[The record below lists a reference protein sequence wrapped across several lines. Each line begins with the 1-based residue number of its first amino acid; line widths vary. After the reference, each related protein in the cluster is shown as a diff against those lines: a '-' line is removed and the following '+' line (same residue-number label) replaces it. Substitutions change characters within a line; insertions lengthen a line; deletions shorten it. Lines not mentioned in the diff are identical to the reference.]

1 MKLVATTSKSYPR
14 FRLKLSRFLL
24 GVYLFSLSGGFFLQV
39 FHYIDHNFQ
48 VPSFVLEHKR
58 GKQQIDWS
66 QITMGKSEQQDSMVH
81 QFIELGA
88 EIGLWNS
95 GDKEKSNP
103 ISTSPTIKLDQHY
116 TSQSLA
122 LPIFESPEGTRPIWC
137 PVSPSL
143 NSYVQL
149 LFRPPRLKA

>member
-1 MKLVATTSKSYPR
+1 MNLVTAKSRLHSR
-14 FRLKLSRFLL
+14 FRLILARFLL
-24 GVYLFSLSGGFFLQV
+24 ALYLSSLSGSFCLEI

-66 QITMGKSEQQDSMVH
+66 QITMEKSEQQDSMVH
-81 QFIELGA
+81 QFMELGA

-95 GDKEKSNP
+95 GDEEKSNP
-103 ISTSPTIKLDQHY
+103 FSTRPTFKLDQHY
-116 TSQSLA
+116 TCQSLV
-122 LPIFESPEGTRPIWC
+122 LPILEVAEGTRPIWC
-137 PVSPSL
+137 PVSLSL